1 MGAFILHK
9 YVYLFSIYVYLFA
22 IENRGKIGV
31 YDYFWMEIRR
41 LTIRTQNRPIFQC
54 FPVLI
59 YGVNSAG
66 FIIFL
71 VCVRVQN
78 LIEGGN
84 FA

>member
-9 YVYLFSIYVYLFA
+9 YVYLFSIYVYLFI

-31 YDYFWMEIRR
+31 YAYFWMEIDR
-41 LTIRTQNRPIFQC
+41 LTIRTQNRLIFQC

-59 YGVNSAG
+59 YGVSSAG

-71 VCVRVQN
+71 LYVCAKSYRR
-78 LIEGGN
+78 GN